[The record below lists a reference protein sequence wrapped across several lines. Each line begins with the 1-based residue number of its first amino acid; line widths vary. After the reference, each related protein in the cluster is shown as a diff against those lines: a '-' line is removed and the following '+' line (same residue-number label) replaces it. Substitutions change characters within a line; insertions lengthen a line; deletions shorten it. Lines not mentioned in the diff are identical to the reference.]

1 MTRVACVST
10 LSSEATIPRLGQHDR
25 LQNIVSMAP
34 ARSRSPSP
42 SRSSAQD
49 DLKRRKTHSLK
60 TEHPYRNESPRH
72 HHQDK
77 IRSNDH
83 HSTAHR
89 ERDRDRDHDRRRDR
103 RDRTASPDRH
113 SSKLKDREKDKDRY
127 RSDRRQHHHHEDRSY
142 RERRRSRSRSRERER
157 WSRRRSKS
165 PNGPDERSDRD
176 RRRDNP
182 PPREPSERTSTS
194 IDRHK
199 SPKPTNTT
207 HIPSSS
213 TPAVPKNSSPPAVPL
228 NTIAPEN
235 DHTKPTLD
243 SSTPGSAV
251 AKARANAEAR
261 EGRLPGETLEQQKLR
276 MKRERLEQWKAKK
289 ALEENNNN
297 NSSSNTSTPLPQTTI
312 TTKSEHNIQVT
323 TSKTDHK
330 KIDSSIKIA
339 SKKTPLAA
347 DEATAA
353 ALAAAAISARLGTN
367 STPIPAP
374 SKLMK
379 NATPIG
385 IKGLPT
391 KPSFNPFPDP
401 SSNTT
406 KLSSALGTEDDNSH
420 TKIQKLTFEAINAD
434 DDLLKLV
441 DAEEDSDEEDLVDGG
456 HVGYNKRKIIDGVEE
471 ETGVIVAGSDEVD
484 QQEGENESKIRLS
497 QAVEKNTKKRFEAVS
512 NIESSI
518 SQSNNTTTISQVKM
532 EIDDQKEVEEEEEI
546 DPLDAYMSG
555 VTDQVT
561 KVNDSDKKKLNQLN
575 AGNKKLTDLDEDHPN
590 DEDDQPAPSEDE
602 IDKTNLRPE
611 DIMALA
617 AKKLKKKDLA
627 PVDHQKITYEPFRSA
642 FYHPPAEVE
651 EMTEEEAEN
660 IRIAMDGI
668 KIRGQDCPKP
678 VMKWSWF
685 GLHAAC
691 LEVIKTLGY
700 QSPSPIQGQA
710 VPAIMSGRDV
720 IGVAKTGSGKTL
732 AFLLPMFRHIKDQ
745 RPLDP
750 LEGPIAMIMTPTRE
764 LATQIYKEGRPFLK
778 SLGLRAAC
786 AYGGS
791 PLKDNIA
798 DMKRGAEVIVCTP
811 GRMIELLTTNSGRVI
826 NMRRVTYLVLDEADR
841 MFDMGFEPQ
850 VMKIV
855 NQIRPDRQTVL
866 FSATFPK
873 QMEAL
878 ARKILRR
885 PLEITVGGRSVVASE
900 IEQIVEVREDS
911 TKFNRLLE
919 ILGRSYNEDS
929 ESRSLVFV
937 DRQESADNLFR
948 DLLKK
953 GYPCLSLHG
962 GKEQV
967 DRDQVIA
974 DFKSGVTPIVIA
986 TSVAARGL
994 DVKQLKL
1001 VINYDAP
1008 NHMEDY
1014 VHRAGRT
1021 GRAGN
1026 KGTCITFIAPDQE
1039 RYAVDLIRA
1048 LVTSGAQYPK
1058 ELKTMSDSFLEK
1070 IKSGKAQASGSGF
1083 GGKGLDRLEKDRDAK
1098 SRAERSAYGE
1108 PGGEEASKEEVGTG
1122 VISTATGGTTSTTIP
1137 TVEIPEIN
1145 VEVKRGPAPDSNR
1158 RPQPA
1163 AKPAPPA
1170 PVDVAATPALT
1181 AALKAAQAAAQA
1193 KGLDASGIS
1202 RAQNVVADLNAK
1214 LRSMIAAKN
1223 AQAQAGNHESTNNN
1237 LNNNNNRSKDPDAT
1251 DFHAIVPINDYPQKA
1266 RWKVTNKETMVQLV
1280 DSTGA
1285 SVTNKGVFYEK
1296 GKEPGPDEPPKLH
1309 LLVESNEE
1317 WRVQRAITEIKHILI
1332 EATTQALEAESR
1344 NPGHHQAV
1352 GRYNVLG

>member
-1 MTRVACVST
+1 MPST
-10 LSSEATIPRLGQHDR
+10 
-25 LQNIVSMAP
+25 
-34 ARSRSPSP
+34 RSRSSSP
-42 SRSSAQD
+42 SHVDS
-49 DLKRRKTHSLK
+49 KRRKTYS
-60 TEHPYRNESPRH
+60 RNDSPRH
-72 HHQDK
+72 LRLEDDSRKSHK
-77 IRSNDH
+77 ETR
-83 HSTAHR
+83 R
-89 ERDRDRDHDRRRDR
+89 ERQRDRDRDRDRRRDY
-103 RDRTASPDRH
+103 RDRSLSQERIRERSRDRH
-113 SSKLKDREKDKDRY
+113 RNDR
-127 RSDRRQHHHHEDRSY
+127 DRRRFEDSSY
-142 RERRRSRSRSRERER
+142 RERRRSRSRSKDRD
-157 WSRRRSKS
+157 
-165 PNGPDERSDRD
+165 GDRD
-176 RRRDNP
+176 RYSKRRSRSP
-182 PPREPSERTSTS
+182 EPRLNRDHKRNRDYRSERNDKHSNLSIEHPKITHPEQSSSAPDTVLKNVSVKDSDGSQSVPNPSIDLPTTALTSTS
-194 IDRHK
+194 STSLAPPTESQSSIDI
-199 SPKPTNTT
+199 S
-207 HIPSSS
+207 
-213 TPAVPKNSSPPAVPL
+213 A
-228 NTIAPEN
+228 
-235 DHTKPTLD
+235 
-243 SSTPGSAV
+243 PGSAV
-251 AKARANAEAR
+251 AKARAIAEAK

-289 ALEENNNN
+289 ALEENSTSTSNL
-297 NSSSNTSTPLPQTTI
+297 SSSTTPTVNT
-312 TTKSEHNIQVT
+312 E
-323 TSKTDHK
+323 TSKVLNG
-330 KIDSSIKIA
+330 SIKTELKTESPAAQVAIKGLP
-339 SKKTPLAA
+339 KKPMALAA
-347 DEATAA
+347 DETTVA
-353 ALAAAAISARLGTN
+353 ALAAAAISARLGT
-367 STPIPAP
+367 AP
-374 SKLMK
+374 PPMLAPTNLVK
-379 NATPIG
+379 NAPPIG
-385 IKGLPT
+385 IKGLPA
-391 KPSFNPFPDP
+391 KPSFSPFQDLTPNNPR
-401 SSNTT
+401 
-406 KLSSALGTEDDNSH
+406 LGSALGTEDDSAKQ
-420 TKIQKLTFEAINAD
+420 KIQKLKFEAIQAD

-441 DAEEDSDEEDLVDGG
+441 EAEEDSDEEDLVDGG
-456 HVGYNKRKIIDGVEE
+456 HVGYNKKKIIGSESNEE
-471 ETGVIVAGSDEVD
+471 NGASGGGADEVN
-484 QQEGENESKIRLS
+484 EGTAESGSKIRLS
-497 QAVEKNTKKRFEAVS
+497 QVVEETTKKRFEAVS
-512 NIESSI
+512 NVELSI
-518 SQSNNTTTISQVKM
+518 QPSQSMDV
-532 EIDDQKEVEEEEEI
+532 DEEEV

-555 VTDQVT
+555 VTEEVS
-561 KVNDSDKKKLNQLN
+561 KVNASDRKKMSQLNQ
-575 AGNKKLTDLDEDHPN
+575 GKKVAEEEDYDEEE
-590 DEDDQPAPSEDE
+590 DEQPASSGDE

-611 DIMALA
+611 DILALA

-627 PVDHQKITYEPFRSA
+627 PVDHSKIDYEPFRKA

-651 EMTEEEAEN
+651 EMSDEQAEN

-691 LEVIKTLGY
+691 LEVIKNLGY
-700 QSPSPIQGQA
+700 QSPTPIQGQA

-745 RPLDP
+745 RPLEA
-750 LEGPIAMIMTPTRE
+750 LEGPVAMIMTPTRE
-764 LATQIYKEGRPFLK
+764 LATQIFKEGRPFLK
-778 SLGLRAAC
+778 ALGLRAAC

-919 ILGRSYNEDS
+919 ILGRSYNEDL

-962 GKEQV
+962 GKDQV

-974 DFKSGVTPIVIA
+974 DFKAGVTPIVIA

-1026 KGTCITFIAPDQE
+1026 KGTCITFISPDQE
-1039 RYAVDLIRA
+1039 RYAVDLLRA
-1048 LVTSGAQYPK
+1048 LVASGAKYP
-1058 ELKTMSDSFLEK
+1058 EQLKTMSDSFLEK
-1070 IKSGKAQASGSGF
+1070 VKSGKAQASGSGF

-1108 PGGEEASKEEVGTG
+1108 PGADDGAKDEVGGAAVATG
-1122 VISTATGGTTSTTIP
+1122 VTGATSTSSLA

-1145 VEVKRGPAPDSNR
+1145 VEVKRGPAPDSSR
-1158 RPQPA
+1158 RAQST
-1163 AKPAPPA
+1163 AKPAPTGI
-1170 PVDVAATPALT
+1170 DVAATPALT

-1193 KGLDASGIS
+1193 KGLDASGIA

-1223 AQAQAGNHESTNNN
+1223 AQAQAGNHDNG
-1237 LNNNNNRSKDPDAT
+1237 NNNRSKDPDAT

-1344 NPGHHQAV
+1344 NPGHQSV

>member
-1 MTRVACVST
+1 
-10 LSSEATIPRLGQHDR
+10 
-25 LQNIVSMAP
+25 
-34 ARSRSPSP
+34 
-42 SRSSAQD
+42 
-49 DLKRRKTHSLK
+49 
-60 TEHPYRNESPRH
+60 
-72 HHQDK
+72 
-77 IRSNDH
+77 
-83 HSTAHR
+83 
-89 ERDRDRDHDRRRDR
+89 
-103 RDRTASPDRH
+103 
-113 SSKLKDREKDKDRY
+113 
-127 RSDRRQHHHHEDRSY
+127 
-142 RERRRSRSRSRERER
+142 
-157 WSRRRSKS
+157 
-165 PNGPDERSDRD
+165 
-176 RRRDNP
+176 
-182 PPREPSERTSTS
+182 
-194 IDRHK
+194 
-199 SPKPTNTT
+199 
-207 HIPSSS
+207 
-213 TPAVPKNSSPPAVPL
+213 
-228 NTIAPEN
+228 
-235 DHTKPTLD
+235 
-243 SSTPGSAV
+243 
-251 AKARANAEAR
+251 
-261 EGRLPGETLEQQKLR
+261 
-276 MKRERLEQWKAKK
+276 
-289 ALEENNNN
+289 
-297 NSSSNTSTPLPQTTI
+297 
-312 TTKSEHNIQVT
+312 
-323 TSKTDHK
+323 
-330 KIDSSIKIA
+330 
-339 SKKTPLAA
+339 
-347 DEATAA
+347 
-353 ALAAAAISARLGTN
+353 
-367 STPIPAP
+367 
-374 SKLMK
+374 
-379 NATPIG
+379 
-385 IKGLPT
+385 
-391 KPSFNPFPDP
+391 
-401 SSNTT
+401 
-406 KLSSALGTEDDNSH
+406 
-420 TKIQKLTFEAINAD
+420 
-434 DDLLKLV
+434 
-441 DAEEDSDEEDLVDGG
+441 
-456 HVGYNKRKIIDGVEE
+456 
-471 ETGVIVAGSDEVD
+471 
-484 QQEGENESKIRLS
+484 
-497 QAVEKNTKKRFEAVS
+497 
-512 NIESSI
+512 
-518 SQSNNTTTISQVKM
+518 
-532 EIDDQKEVEEEEEI
+532 
-546 DPLDAYMSG
+546 
-555 VTDQVT
+555 
-561 KVNDSDKKKLNQLN
+561 
-575 AGNKKLTDLDEDHPN
+575 
-590 DEDDQPAPSEDE
+590 
-602 IDKTNLRPE
+602 
-611 DIMALA
+611 
-617 AKKLKKKDLA
+617 
-627 PVDHQKITYEPFRSA
+627 
-642 FYHPPAEVE
+642 
-651 EMTEEEAEN
+651 
-660 IRIAMDGI
+660 
-668 KIRGQDCPKP
+668 
-678 VMKWSWF
+678 
-685 GLHAAC
+685 
-691 LEVIKTLGY
+691 
-700 QSPSPIQGQA
+700 
-710 VPAIMSGRDV
+710 
-720 IGVAKTGSGKTL
+720 
-732 AFLLPMFRHIKDQ
+732 
-745 RPLDP
+745 
-750 LEGPIAMIMTPTRE
+750 
-764 LATQIYKEGRPFLK
+764 
-778 SLGLRAAC
+778 LRAAC

-900 IEQIVEVREDS
+900 IEQIVEVREES

-929 ESRSLVFV
+929 EARSLVFV

-1039 RYAVDLIRA
+1039 RYAVDLLRA
-1048 LVTSGAQYPK
+1048 LVTSGAKYPE

-1108 PGGEEASKEEVGTG
+1108 PGGDEASKDELGAG
-1122 VISTATGGTTSTTIP
+1122 VAGATSGGAVSSTAIP
-1137 TVEIPEIN
+1137 AVEIPEIN

-1158 RPQPA
+1158 RSQPA
-1163 AKPAPPA
+1163 AKPTPPA

-1223 AQAQAGNHESTNNN
+1223 AQAQAGNHEASGNGTNPNNN
-1237 LNNNNNRSKDPDAT
+1237 MNNNRSKDPDAT

-1296 GKEPGPDEPPKLH
+1296 GKEPGPDEPAKLH

>member
-1 MTRVACVST
+1 MS
-10 LSSEATIPRLGQHDR
+10 
-25 LQNIVSMAP
+25 P

-42 SRSSAQD
+42 SKNLAQD
-49 DLKRRKTHSLK
+49 DSKRRKTHSHK
-60 TEHPYRNESPRH
+60 TEHPYRHESPRH
-72 HHQDK
+72 HQDSK
-77 IRSNDH
+77 VRSSDYHNGSKSSLSH
-83 HSTAHR
+83 
-89 ERDRDRDHDRRRDR
+89 RDRDRDLDRRRDR
-103 RDRTASPDRH
+103 RDRSASPDRYTH
-113 SSKLKDREKDKDRY
+113 KVKERDRDRERDREKDSNRY
-127 RSDRRQHHHHEDRSY
+127 RTDRRRHEDRGY
-142 RERRRSRSRSRERER
+142 RDRRRSRSRSRDRER

-165 PNGPDERSDRD
+165 PDIGEGLDRD
-176 RRRDNP
+176 HRRDNQ
-182 PPREPSERTSTS
+182 PRREQNQQPSASLDRPSSPKLSDIPSTS
-194 IDRHK
+194 IE
-199 SPKPTNTT
+199 
-207 HIPSSS
+207 IPSRLPPPTATLAAQDGSEQALSTSQHAPTTSS
-213 TPAVPKNSSPPAVPL
+213 SDNQSQK
-228 NTIAPEN
+228 
-235 DHTKPTLD
+235 DLD
-243 SSTPGSAV
+243 SSAPGSAV
-251 AKARANAEAR
+251 AKARAIAEAR

-289 ALEENNNN
+289 ALEEN
-297 NSSSNTSTPLPQTTI
+297 SSSNSTPLAPLI
-312 TTKSEHNIQVT
+312 TKSDPIQSVQVANK
-323 TSKTDHK
+323 SKNK
-330 KIDSSIKIA
+330 LDSSGSIA
-339 SKKTPLAA
+339 PKGLPKKPLAA

-353 ALAAAAISARLGTN
+353 ALAAAAISARLGT
-367 STPIPAP
+367 AP
-374 SKLMK
+374 PPTLAPTKLMK
-379 NATPIG
+379 NAPPIG

-391 KPSFNPFPDP
+391 KPTFNVFPDP
-401 SSNTT
+401 TSNNS
-406 KLSSALGTEDDNSH
+406 KLSSALGIEDDSGK
-420 TKIQKLTFEAINAD
+420 TKIQKLKFEAINAD

-441 DAEEDSDEEDLVDGG
+441 EAEEDSDEEDLVDGG
-456 HVGYNKRKIIDGVEE
+456 HAGYNKRKIIDGVEE
-471 ETGVIVAGSDEVD
+471 ETGVTGAGPDEVD
-484 QQEGENESKIRLS
+484 EEQSESGSKIRLS
-497 QAVEKNTKKRFEAVS
+497 QAVEKTTKKRFEAVS
-512 NIESSI
+512 NVETSV
-518 SQSNNTTTISQVKM
+518 QPAQAM
-532 EIDDQKEVEEEEEI
+532 DIDQEEI

-555 VTDQVT
+555 VTDEVT
-561 KVNDSDKKKLNQLN
+561 KVNDRDQKKMNQLA
-575 AGNKKLTDLDEDHPN
+575 AGAKKVLEEDDDHN
-590 DEDDQPAPSEDE
+590 DEEDQAGGSEDE

-627 PVDHQKITYEPFRSA
+627 PVDHQKISYETFRKA

-651 EMTEEEAEN
+651 EMSDEQAEN

-691 LEVIKTLGY
+691 LEVVKNLGY
-700 QSPSPIQGQA
+700 QSPTPIQGQA

-745 RPLDP
+745 RPLDA

-885 PLEITVGGRSVVASE
+885 PLEITVGGRSVVAAE
-900 IEQIVEVREDS
+900 IEQIVEVRQES

-1039 RYAVDLIRA
+1039 RYAVDLLRA
-1048 LVTSGAQYPK
+1048 LVTSGAKYPE

-1108 PGGEEASKEEVGTG
+1108 PGGEEASKEEIGTG
-1122 VISTATGGTTSTTIP
+1122 VAGAAASGTTASAIP

-1158 RPQPA
+1158 RSQPA
-1163 AKPAPPA
+1163 AKPTPPA

-1193 KGLDASGIS
+1193 KGLDASGIA

-1223 AQAQAGNHESTNNN
+1223 AQAQAGNHESANN

>member
-10 LSSEATIPRLGQHDR
+10 LSSEATIPRLGQHADR

-367 STPIPAP
+367 LNSDTSTY
-374 SKLMK
+374 
-379 NATPIG
+379 
-385 IKGLPT
+385 
-391 KPSFNPFPDP
+391 
-401 SSNTT
+401 SNTT

-456 HVGYNKRKIIDGVEE
+456 H
-471 ETGVIVAGSDEVD
+471 
-484 QQEGENESKIRLS
+484 EGENESKIRLS

-710 VPAIMSGRDV
+710 VPAIMS
-720 IGVAKTGSGKTL
+720 
-732 AFLLPMFRHIKDQ
+732 DQ

>member
-1 MTRVACVST
+1 MPT
-10 LSSEATIPRLGQHDR
+10 
-25 LQNIVSMAP
+25 
-34 ARSRSPSP
+34 ARSRSPSRSPTQDDYSKRRRTHSHKTDHP
-42 SRSSAQD
+42 SRYD
-49 DLKRRKTHSLK
+49 
-60 TEHPYRNESPRH
+60 SPRH
-72 HHQDK
+72 HSDSHK
-77 IRSNDH
+77 LRSSDH
-83 HSTAHR
+83 HIHR
-89 ERDRDRDHDRRRDR
+89 ERDRDRDLDRRRDR
-103 RDRTASPDRH
+103 RDRSASTERHLTKGKERDRD
-113 SSKLKDREKDKDRY
+113 KDQDRY
-127 RSDRRQHHHHEDRSY
+127 RHDRRRHEDVGY

-157 WSRRRSKS
+157 WNRRRSKS
-165 PNGPDERSDRD
+165 PTVPDPLDARSDRD
-176 RRRDNP
+176 RRRDH
-182 PPREPSERTSTS
+182 PPRREHNEKPPASL
-194 IDRHK
+194 DRPK
-199 SPKPTNTT
+199 SPKPVLNT
-207 HIPSSS
+207 PSSHS
-213 TPAVPKNSSPPAVPL
+213 GVPSKPPASTASVG
-228 NTIAPEN
+228 AR
-235 DHTKPTLD
+235 D
-243 SSTPGSAV
+243 SSSQQVSSTSLTSLTQPVPITATPDKPVKNDQIESSAPGSAV
-251 AKARANAEAR
+251 AKARAIAEAR

-289 ALEENNNN
+289 ALEEN
-297 NSSSNTSTPLPQTTI
+297 SSSTSTPTVPPPI
-312 TTKSEHNIQVT
+312 SKSESVQTLPLATKADKGKMEPPSFPIAP
-323 TSKTDHK
+323 KGLPK
-330 KIDSSIKIA
+330 K
-339 SKKTPLAA
+339 PLAA

-353 ALAAAAISARLGTN
+353 ALAAAAISARLGTVPP
-367 STPIPAP
+367 PILAP
-374 SKLMK
+374 TKLMK
-379 NATPIG
+379 NAPPIG
-385 IKGLPT
+385 IKGLPS
-391 KPSFNPFPDP
+391 KPTFNAFPDP
-401 SSNTT
+401 SLNNS
-406 KLSSALGTEDDNSH
+406 KLSSALGTEDDSGK
-420 TKIQKLTFEAINAD
+420 TKIQKLKFEAINAD

-441 DAEEDSDEEDLVDGG
+441 EAEEDSDEEDLVDGG

-471 ETGVIVAGSDEVD
+471 EPGVTAAGPDDVNEE
-484 QQEGENESKIRLS
+484 EGESENKIRLS
-497 QAVEKNTKKRFEAVS
+497 QAVEKTTKKRFEAVS
-512 NIESSI
+512 NVETSV
-518 SQSNNTTTISQVKM
+518 QPTQAM
-532 EIDDQKEVEEEEEI
+532 DIDQEEI

-555 VTDQVT
+555 VTDEVI
-561 KVNDSDKKKLNQLN
+561 KVNDRDKKKMNQLA
-575 AGNKKLTDLDEDHPN
+575 AGSKKVLEEDEDRIE
-590 DEDDQPAPSEDE
+590 EDDQAGGSEDE
-602 IDKTNLRPE
+602 VDKTNLRPE

-627 PVDHQKITYEPFRSA
+627 PVDHQKIEYESFRKA

-651 EMTEEEAEN
+651 EMTDEQAEN

-700 QSPSPIQGQA
+700 KSPTPIQGQA

-745 RPLDP
+745 RPLDA

-855 NQIRPDRQTVL
+855 NQIQPDRQTVL

-900 IEQIVEVREDS
+900 IEQIVEVREES

-1039 RYAVDLIRA
+1039 RYAVDLLRA
-1048 LVTSGAQYPK
+1048 LVTSGAKYPE

-1108 PGGEEASKEEVGTG
+1108 PGGDEASKEELGTG
-1122 VISTATGGTTSTTIP
+1122 AAGTANGGAASTAVP

-1158 RPQPA
+1158 RSQQA

-1193 KGLDASGIS
+1193 KGLDASGIA

-1223 AQAQAGNHESTNNN
+1223 AQAQAGNHDSNNN
-1237 LNNNNNRSKDPDAT
+1237 SNNNMNNNRSKDPDAT

-1344 NPGHHQAV
+1344 NPGHHQAS
-1352 GRYNVLG
+1352 GSTNRTTIESENSNAASFFKPDDENLTDKWS

>member
-1 MTRVACVST
+1 M
-10 LSSEATIPRLGQHDR
+10 P
-25 LQNIVSMAP
+25 P

-42 SRSSAQD
+42 SRYSAQD
-49 DLKRRKTHSLK
+49 DAKRRRTHSSK
-60 TEHPYRNESPRH
+60 TDDPYRKSSSH
-72 HHQDK
+72 
-77 IRSNDH
+77 
-83 HSTAHR
+83 
-89 ERDRDRDHDRRRDR
+89 RDRDHDRRRGR
-103 RDRTASPDRH
+103 RDRSASPERFTSRAKDRDRERDRDGDRERDRERDRH
-113 SSKLKDREKDKDRY
+113 RT
-127 RSDRRQHHHHEDRSY
+127 DRRRHEDRGY
-142 RERRRSRSRSRERER
+142 RERRRSRSREPER
-157 WSRRRSKS
+157 WARRPSKS
-165 PNGPDERSDRD
+165 PEPRQVRDSVDRD
-176 RRRDNP
+176 RPRSNHQDEPHQVLPSSTDRPKSPPTVDPNP
-182 PPREPSERTSTS
+182 P
-194 IDRHK
+194 K
-199 SPKPTNTT
+199 
-207 HIPSSS
+207 
-213 TPAVPKNSSPPAVPL
+213 
-228 NTIAPEN
+228 PEN
-235 DHTKPTLD
+235 PIQSAPQPLSNSLTAPSVPTPPSRQVSPTQPA
-243 SSTPGSAV
+243 SSAIISDPTSQKAIDPSAPGSAV
-251 AKARANAEAR
+251 AKARAIAEAR

-289 ALEENNNN
+289 ALEENGAS
-297 NSSSNTSTPLPQTTI
+297 NSATGAAAPTSKPNPIQESNSTSTVNG
-312 TTKSEHNIQVT
+312 KVESQVT
-323 TSKTDHK
+323 MTAKGLPK
-330 KIDSSIKIA
+330 K
-339 SKKTPLAA
+339 PLAA

-353 ALAAAAISARLGTN
+353 ALAAAAISARLGTA
-367 STPIPAP
+367 PPAIMAP
-374 SKLMK
+374 TYLSR
-379 NATPIG
+379 NAPLIG

-391 KPSFNPFPDP
+391 KPTFNAFPDP
-401 SSNTT
+401 TSSST
-406 KLSSALGTEDDNSH
+406 KIGSALGIEDDSGQ

-441 DAEEDSDEEDLVDGG
+441 EAEEDSDEEDLVDGG
-456 HVGYNKRKIIDGVEE
+456 HVGYNKRKIIENGIEEQNGVQAPGLDEANEE
-471 ETGVIVAGSDEVD
+471 SSES
-484 QQEGENESKIRLS
+484 ESKIRLS
-497 QAVEKNTKKRFEAVS
+497 QAVEKTTKKRFEAVS
-512 NIESSI
+512 VVETSVQP
-518 SQSNNTTTISQVKM
+518 SQAMDV
-532 EIDDQKEVEEEEEI
+532 DEEEI

-555 VTDQVT
+555 VTEEVT
-561 KVNDSDKKKLNQLN
+561 KVNDRDKKKMNQL
-575 AGNKKLTDLDEDHPN
+575 ASGGKKALE
-590 DEDDQPAPSEDE
+590 EDDDLNEEDEQPGGSEDE
-602 IDKTNLRPE
+602 IDKTDLRPE
-611 DIMALA
+611 DIIALA

-627 PVDHQKITYEPFRSA
+627 PVDHQKINYESFRKA
-642 FYHPPAEVE
+642 FYHPPAEVA
-651 EMTEEEAEN
+651 EMTDEEAEN

-691 LEVIKTLGY
+691 LEVIKSLGY
-700 QSPSPIQGQA
+700 QSPTPIQGQA

-745 RPLDP
+745 RPLEA

-885 PLEITVGGRSVVASE
+885 PLEITVGGRSVVAAE
-900 IEQIVEVREDS
+900 IEQIVEVREES

-1039 RYAVDLIRA
+1039 RYAVDLLRA
-1048 LVTSGAQYPK
+1048 LVTSGAKYPE

-1108 PGGEEASKEEVGTG
+1108 PGGDEATKDEVGTG
-1122 VISTATGGTTSTTIP
+1122 SAAGAAASGSLNGIAA
-1137 TVEIPEIN
+1137 VEIPEIN
-1145 VEVKRGPAPDSNR
+1145 VEVKRGPAPDSSR
-1158 RPQPA
+1158 RSQPA
-1163 AKPAPPA
+1163 PKPTPPA
-1170 PVDVAATPALT
+1170 PVDTAATPALT

-1193 KGLDASGIS
+1193 KGLDASGIA

-1223 AQAQAGNHESTNNN
+1223 AQAQAGNNDSANSNNS
-1237 LNNNNNRSKDPDAT
+1237 NNNRSKDPDAT

>member
-1 MTRVACVST
+1 MS
-10 LSSEATIPRLGQHDR
+10 
-25 LQNIVSMAP
+25 P

-42 SRSSAQD
+42 PKTAD
-49 DLKRRKTHSLK
+49 DSKRRKTHSYK
-60 TEHPYRNESPRH
+60 TDHPYRYESPRH
-72 HHQDK
+72 HQDSNK
-77 IRSNDH
+77 VRSNDY
-83 HSTAHR
+83 HSSSKSTLSH
-89 ERDRDRDHDRRRDR
+89 RDRDRDLDRRRDR
-103 RDRTASPDRH
+103 RDRSASPDRH
-113 SSKLKDREKDKDRY
+113 TKKAKERDMDRERDHEKDSNRY
-127 RSDRRQHHHHEDRSY
+127 RNDRRRHEDRGY
-142 RERRRSRSRSRERER
+142 RERRRSRSRSRSRERER
-157 WSRRRSKS
+157 WNRRRTKS
-165 PNGPDERSDRD
+165 PDGGGDGLDRD
-176 RRRDNP
+176 RRRDHQP
-182 PPREPSERTSTS
+182 RREPNERPSTPL
-194 IDRHK
+194 DRPK
-199 SPKPTNTT
+199 SPKPTD
-207 HIPSSS
+207 IPSSNIEIPS
-213 TPAVPKNSSPPAVPL
+213 KPPSSSVPIVAQ
-228 NTIAPEN
+228 
-235 DHTKPTLD
+235 D
-243 SSTPGSAV
+243 SSEQVLSNSPSIPATETADNQIKKDIDSSAPGSAV
-251 AKARANAEAR
+251 AKARAIAEAR

-289 ALEENNNN
+289 ALEEN
-297 NSSSNTSTPLPQTTI
+297 SSSNSTPVPPLIAKSDPIQTTPLAN
-312 TTKSEHNIQVT
+312 KVE
-323 TSKTDHK
+323 K
-330 KIDSSIKIA
+330 KLEPLVPIA
-339 SKKTPLAA
+339 PKGLPKKPLAA
-347 DEATAA
+347 DKATAA
-353 ALAAAAISARLGTN
+353 ALAAAAISARLGTHPP
-367 STPIPAP
+367 PILPP
-374 SKLMK
+374 TKLMK
-379 NATPIG
+379 NAPPIG

-391 KPSFNPFPDP
+391 KPTFNAFPDP
-401 SSNTT
+401 TSNNS
-406 KLSSALGTEDDNSH
+406 KLSSALGTEDDSGK

-441 DAEEDSDEEDLVDGG
+441 EAEEDSDEEDLVDGG

-471 ETGVIVAGSDEVD
+471 ETGATGGAPDEVD
-484 QQEGENESKIRLS
+484 QEEGESESKIRLS
-497 QAVEKNTKKRFEAVS
+497 QAVEKTTKKRFEAVS
-512 NIESSI
+512 NVETLA
-518 SQSNNTTTISQVKM
+518 QPAQAM
-532 EIDDQKEVEEEEEI
+532 DIDQEEV

-555 VTDQVT
+555 VTDEVT
-561 KVNDSDKKKLNQLN
+561 KVNDRDKKKMNQLA
-575 AGNKKLTDLDEDHPN
+575 AGGKKVLEEDDEHN
-590 DEDDQPAPSEDE
+590 DEDEQAGGSEDE

-627 PVDHQKITYEPFRSA
+627 PVDHQKITYEPFRKA

-651 EMTEEEAEN
+651 EMSDEQAEN

-691 LEVIKTLGY
+691 LEVVKSLGY
-700 QSPSPIQGQA
+700 QSPTPIQGQA

-745 RPLDP
+745 RPLDA

-778 SLGLRAAC
+778 SLGLR
-786 AYGGS
+786 
-791 PLKDNIA
+791 
-798 DMKRGAEVIVCTP
+798 
-811 GRMIELLTTNSGRVI
+811 
-826 NMRRVTYLVLDEADR
+826 
-841 MFDMGFEPQ
+841 

-900 IEQIVEVREDS
+900 IEQIVEVRQDS

-1039 RYAVDLIRA
+1039 RYAVDLLRA
-1048 LVTSGAQYPK
+1048 LVTSGAKYPE

-1122 VISTATGGTTSTTIP
+1122 VAGAAASSTTTTAIP

-1158 RPQPA
+1158 RSQPA
-1163 AKPAPPA
+1163 AKPPPPA
-1170 PVDVAATPALT
+1170 PVDPAATPALT

-1193 KGLDASGIS
+1193 KGLDASGIA

-1223 AQAQAGNHESTNNN
+1223 AQAQAGNHESANNN

>member
-10 LSSEATIPRLGQHDR
+10 LSSEATIPRLGQHADR
-25 LQNIVSMAP
+25 LQNIVSMALL
-34 ARSRSPSP
+34 
-42 SRSSAQD
+42 AQD
-49 DLKRRKTHSLK
+49 HHPPPGTRFDLMTITLPPIGNGTEIEIMIEGGTVVIERLAQIVTAASSKTERRIKIVIVPIVVSIIIMKIDLIVREGGVEVEVGNGKDGVEGVASLRMVQMNARIVTVGEITHLLANQASELQPQSTDINRLNLPIQLISHLHPHRRYPKTH
-60 TEHPYRNESPRH
+60 
-72 HHQDK
+72 
-77 IRSNDH
+77 
-83 HSTAHR
+83 
-89 ERDRDRDHDRRRDR
+89 
-103 RDRTASPDRH
+103 
-113 SSKLKDREKDKDRY
+113 
-127 RSDRRQHHHHEDRSY
+127 
-142 RERRRSRSRSRERER
+142 
-157 WSRRRSKS
+157 
-165 PNGPDERSDRD
+165 
-176 RRRDNP
+176 
-182 PPREPSERTSTS
+182 
-194 IDRHK
+194 
-199 SPKPTNTT
+199 
-207 HIPSSS
+207 
-213 TPAVPKNSSPPAVPL
+213 PPAVPL

-312 TTKSEHNIQVT
+312 TTKSEHNIQ
-323 TSKTDHK
+323 
-330 KIDSSIKIA
+330 
-339 SKKTPLAA
+339 KTPLAA

-532 EIDDQKEVEEEEEI
+532 EIDDQKI
-546 DPLDAYMSG
+546 
-555 VTDQVT
+555 T

-720 IGVAKTGSGKTL
+720 IGVAKTGSGKDVG
-732 AFLLPMFRHIKDQ
+732 I
-745 RPLDP
+745 
-750 LEGPIAMIMTPTRE
+750 
-764 LATQIYKEGRPFLK
+764 
-778 SLGLRAAC
+778 
-786 AYGGS
+786 
-791 PLKDNIA
+791 
-798 DMKRGAEVIVCTP
+798 
-811 GRMIELLTTNSGRVI
+811 LTHV
-826 NMRRVTYLVLDEADR
+826 
-841 MFDMGFEPQ
+841 
-850 VMKIV
+850 
-855 NQIRPDRQTVL
+855 
-866 FSATFPK
+866 
-873 QMEAL
+873 
-878 ARKILRR
+878 
-885 PLEITVGGRSVVASE
+885 
-900 IEQIVEVREDS
+900 S
-911 TKFNRLLE
+911 T
-919 ILGRSYNEDS
+919 
-929 ESRSLVFV
+929 
-937 DRQESADNLFR
+937 
-948 DLLKK
+948 
-953 GYPCLSLHG
+953 H
-962 GKEQV
+962 
-967 DRDQVIA
+967 
-974 DFKSGVTPIVIA
+974 
-986 TSVAARGL
+986 
-994 DVKQLKL
+994 
-1001 VINYDAP
+1001 
-1008 NHMEDY
+1008 
-1014 VHRAGRT
+1014 
-1021 GRAGN
+1021 
-1026 KGTCITFIAPDQE
+1026 
-1039 RYAVDLIRA
+1039 
-1048 LVTSGAQYPK
+1048 
-1058 ELKTMSDSFLEK
+1058 
-1070 IKSGKAQASGSGF
+1070 
-1083 GGKGLDRLEKDRDAK
+1083 
-1098 SRAERSAYGE
+1098 
-1108 PGGEEASKEEVGTG
+1108 
-1122 VISTATGGTTSTTIP
+1122 
-1137 TVEIPEIN
+1137 
-1145 VEVKRGPAPDSNR
+1145 
-1158 RPQPA
+1158 
-1163 AKPAPPA
+1163 
-1170 PVDVAATPALT
+1170 
-1181 AALKAAQAAAQA
+1181 
-1193 KGLDASGIS
+1193 
-1202 RAQNVVADLNAK
+1202 
-1214 LRSMIAAKN
+1214 
-1223 AQAQAGNHESTNNN
+1223 
-1237 LNNNNNRSKDPDAT
+1237 
-1251 DFHAIVPINDYPQKA
+1251 
-1266 RWKVTNKETMVQLV
+1266 
-1280 DSTGA
+1280 
-1285 SVTNKGVFYEK
+1285 
-1296 GKEPGPDEPPKLH
+1296 
-1309 LLVESNEE
+1309 
-1317 WRVQRAITEIKHILI
+1317 
-1332 EATTQALEAESR
+1332 
-1344 NPGHHQAV
+1344 
-1352 GRYNVLG
+1352 

>member
-1 MTRVACVST
+1 MGA
-10 LSSEATIPRLGQHDR
+10 
-25 LQNIVSMAP
+25 
-34 ARSRSPSP
+34 
-42 SRSSAQD
+42 
-49 DLKRRKTHSLK
+49 
-60 TEHPYRNESPRH
+60 
-72 HHQDK
+72 
-77 IRSNDH
+77 
-83 HSTAHR
+83 
-89 ERDRDRDHDRRRDR
+89 
-103 RDRTASPDRH
+103 
-113 SSKLKDREKDKDRY
+113 
-127 RSDRRQHHHHEDRSY
+127 
-142 RERRRSRSRSRERER
+142 
-157 WSRRRSKS
+157 
-165 PNGPDERSDRD
+165 
-176 RRRDNP
+176 
-182 PPREPSERTSTS
+182 
-194 IDRHK
+194 
-199 SPKPTNTT
+199 
-207 HIPSSS
+207 
-213 TPAVPKNSSPPAVPL
+213 
-228 NTIAPEN
+228 
-235 DHTKPTLD
+235 
-243 SSTPGSAV
+243 
-251 AKARANAEAR
+251 
-261 EGRLPGETLEQQKLR
+261 
-276 MKRERLEQWKAKK
+276 
-289 ALEENNNN
+289 
-297 NSSSNTSTPLPQTTI
+297 
-312 TTKSEHNIQVT
+312 
-323 TSKTDHK
+323 
-330 KIDSSIKIA
+330 
-339 SKKTPLAA
+339 
-347 DEATAA
+347 
-353 ALAAAAISARLGTN
+353 
-367 STPIPAP
+367 
-374 SKLMK
+374 
-379 NATPIG
+379 
-385 IKGLPT
+385 
-391 KPSFNPFPDP
+391 
-401 SSNTT
+401 
-406 KLSSALGTEDDNSH
+406 ALGTEDDGNQK
-420 TKIQKLTFEAINAD
+420 KIQKLKFEAINAD

-441 DAEEDSDEEDLVDGG
+441 EAEEDSDEEDLVDGG
-456 HVGYNKRKIIDGVEE
+456 HGGYNKRKVLGSTQDEENNGESNADANGPVDTSEDGTTKV
-471 ETGVIVAGSDEVD
+471 
-484 QQEGENESKIRLS
+484 RLS
-497 QAVEKNTKKRFEAVS
+497 QVVEETRKKRFEAASLSVGPT
-512 NIESSI
+512 N
-518 SQSNNTTTISQVKM
+518 
-532 EIDDQKEVEEEEEI
+532 EVPEQNRSAMVIEEEEV

-555 VTDQVT
+555 VTDEVS
-561 KVNDSDKKKLNQLN
+561 KVNASDRQRMTQLNQ
-575 AGNKKLTDLDEDHPN
+575 GRKVFED
-590 DEDDQPAPSEDE
+590 DEDDEEEEAAAGSDDE
-602 IDKTNLRPE
+602 IEKTNLRPE
-611 DIMALA
+611 DILALA

-627 PVDHQKITYEPFRSA
+627 PVDHTKINYETFRKA

-651 EMTEEEAEN
+651 EMSEEEAEN

-685 GLHAAC
+685 GLHSAC
-691 LEVIKTLGY
+691 LEVIKSLGY
-700 QSPSPIQGQA
+700 QSPTPIQGQA

-745 RPLDP
+745 RPLES
-750 LEGPIAMIMTPTRE
+750 LEGPVAMIMTPTRE

-778 SLGLRAAC
+778 ALGLRAAC

-919 ILGRSYNEDS
+919 ILGRFYNEDS

-974 DFKSGVTPIVIA
+974 DFKAGVTPIVIA

-1026 KGTCITFIAPDQE
+1026 KGTCITFISPDQE
-1039 RYAVDLIRA
+1039 RYAVDLLRA
-1048 LVTSGAQYPK
+1048 LVASGAKYPD
-1058 ELKTMSDSFLEK
+1058 ELKTMSDAFLEK
-1070 IKSGKAQASGSGF
+1070 VKSGKAQASGSGF

-1108 PGGEEASKEEVGTG
+1108 SGGDELAKEEGGQAVSSAGAVG
-1122 VISTATGGTTSTTIP
+1122 TSTTVSA
-1137 TVEIPEIN
+1137 VEIPELN
-1145 VEVKRGPAPDSNR
+1145 VEVKRGPAPDSSR
-1158 RPQPA
+1158 RAQATP
-1163 AKPAPPA
+1163 KPAPPP
-1170 PVDVAATPALT
+1170 PVDAAATPALT

-1193 KGLDASGIS
+1193 KGLDASGIA

-1223 AQAQAGNHESTNNN
+1223 AQAQAGNHENP
-1237 LNNNNNRSKDPDAT
+1237 RSKDPDAT

-1344 NPGHHQAV
+1344 NPGQTA

>member
-1 MTRVACVST
+1 MPLT
-10 LSSEATIPRLGQHDR
+10 
-25 LQNIVSMAP
+25 
-34 ARSRSPSP
+34 RSRSSSP
-42 SRSSAQD
+42 NLVD
-49 DLKRRKTHSLK
+49 HKKRRTHSHRL
-60 TEHPYRNESPRH
+60 EDEARNQNGSQESSRRNGK
-72 HHQDK
+72 DDN
-77 IRSNDH
+77 SNQ
-83 HSTAHR
+83 HSSSH
-89 ERDRDRDHDRRRDR
+89 RDRDDTRRKDR
-103 RDRTASPDRH
+103 RDRSTSNER
-113 SSKLKDREKDKDRY
+113 SSHRDKDR
-127 RSDRRQHHHHEDRSY
+127 DR
-142 RERRRSRSRSRERER
+142 
-157 WSRRRSKS
+157 
-165 PNGPDERSDRD
+165 NRSDRD
-176 RRRDNP
+176 RRRHDDRTQNRDRRRSRSRDRDVRGHRDRDRERERERDRWNRRRNRRHDDVENRRRSRSPEERIERDERRQDFPVTVSDVLGSTAPSDVPSIQPTSLTHSSALP
-182 PPREPSERTSTS
+182 PGTPVRPEVVSQVTENG
-194 IDRHK
+194 HE
-199 SPKPTNTT
+199 
-207 HIPSSS
+207 SS
-213 TPAVPKNSSPPAVPL
+213 AA
-228 NTIAPEN
+228 
-235 DHTKPTLD
+235 
-243 SSTPGSAV
+243 GSAM
-251 AKARANAEAR
+251 ASAET
-261 EGRLPGETLEQQKLR
+261 PEQQKLR
-276 MKRERLEQWKAKK
+276 LKRERLEQWKAKK
-289 ALEENNNN
+289 ALEEGVSRI
-297 NSSSNTSTPLPQTTI
+297 SSKAQSPIPSVTSNGAAQDAATANQI
-312 TTKSEHNIQVT
+312 
-323 TSKTDHK
+323 SKTRTGSLTISGVKDFPK
-330 KIDSSIKIA
+330 RPA
-339 SKKTPLAA
+339 ALAT

-353 ALAAAAISARLGTN
+353 ALAAAAISARLGTAPPPSLPPASLVRN
-367 STPIPAP
+367 TP
-374 SKLMK
+374 LV
-379 NATPIG
+379 G
-385 IKGLPT
+385 IKGLPA
-391 KPSFNPFPDP
+391 KPSFTPFQDVAQSNPRIG
-401 SSNTT
+401 
-406 KLSSALGTEDDNSH
+406 SALGTDDDGSKQ
-420 TKIQKLTFEAINAD
+420 KIQKLEFEAIQAD

-441 DAEEDSDEEDLVDGG
+441 EAEEDSDEEDLVDGG
-456 HVGYNKRKIIDGVEE
+456 HVGYNKRKIMGEDPESEAAVKPENSEEAERSAESGTKARISQVVEE
-471 ETGVIVAGSDEVD
+471 A
-484 QQEGENESKIRLS
+484 
-497 QAVEKNTKKRFEAVS
+497 TKKRFEAVS
-512 NIESSI
+512 I
-518 SQSNNTTTISQVKM
+518 VKQPTAASRLM
-532 EIDDQKEVEEEEEI
+532 EIDEEEI

-555 VTDQVT
+555 VTEEVT
-561 KVNDSDKKKLNQLN
+561 KVNASDKQKMSQLN
-575 AGNKKLTDLDEDHPN
+575 LGKKVSLDED
-590 DEDDQPAPSEDE
+590 EDYEEEQPLGSDDE
-602 IDKTNLRPE
+602 IDKTDLRPE
-611 DIMALA
+611 DILALA
-617 AKKLKKKDLA
+617 AKKVKKKDLA
-627 PVDHQKITYEPFRSA
+627 PVDHSKIDYEPFRKA

-651 EMTEEEAEN
+651 EMSDEQAEN

-691 LEVIKTLGY
+691 LDVIKNLGY
-700 QSPSPIQGQA
+700 PSPTPIQGQA

-732 AFLLPMFRHIKDQ
+732 AFLLPMLRHIKDQ
-745 RPLDP
+745 RPLEP

-778 SLGLRAAC
+778 ALGLRAAC

-798 DMKRGAEVIVCTP
+798 DMKRGAEVTVCTP

-878 ARKILRR
+878 ARKILRK
-885 PLEITVGGRSVVASE
+885 PLEITVGGRSVVAAE
-900 IEQIVEVREDS
+900 IEQIVEVREEP

-974 DFKSGVTPIVIA
+974 DFKAGVTPIVVA

-1026 KGTCITFIAPDQE
+1026 KGTCITFITPDQD
-1039 RYAVDLIRA
+1039 RYAVDLLRA
-1048 LVTSGAQYPK
+1048 LVASGAKYPE
-1058 ELKTMSDSFLEK
+1058 ELKNMSDSFLEK
-1070 IKSGKAQASGSGF
+1070 VKSGKAQASGSGF

-1108 PGGEEASKEEVGTG
+1108 PGGEDGAKEEGQAG
-1122 VISTATGGTTSTTIP
+1122 ASTTAGTNNNTSIP
-1137 TVEIPEIN
+1137 ISSITANAEIPEIN
-1145 VEVKRGPAPDSNR
+1145 VEVRRGPAPDSSR
-1158 RPQPA
+1158 RTQA
-1163 AKPAPPA
+1163 APKPVPP
-1170 PVDVAATPALT
+1170 PVVEVAASPATT
-1181 AALKAAQAAAQA
+1181 AALKAAQEAAQA
-1193 KGLDASGIS
+1193 KGLDASGIA
-1202 RAQNVVADLNAK
+1202 RAQSVVADLNAK
-1214 LRSMIAAKN
+1214 LRSLVAAKN
-1223 AQAQAGNHESTNNN
+1223 AQAAQAGNHE
-1237 LNNNNNRSKDPDAT
+1237 NNRSKDPDAT

-1280 DSTGA
+1280 ESTGA
-1285 SVTNKGVFYEK
+1285 SVTNKGIFYDK
-1296 GKEPGPDEPPKLH
+1296 GKEPGPDDPPKLH

-1344 NPGHHQAV
+1344 NPGQAA
-1352 GRYNVLG
+1352 GRYSVLG

>member
-1 MTRVACVST
+1 
-10 LSSEATIPRLGQHDR
+10 
-25 LQNIVSMAP
+25 
-34 ARSRSPSP
+34 
-42 SRSSAQD
+42 
-49 DLKRRKTHSLK
+49 
-60 TEHPYRNESPRH
+60 
-72 HHQDK
+72 
-77 IRSNDH
+77 
-83 HSTAHR
+83 
-89 ERDRDRDHDRRRDR
+89 
-103 RDRTASPDRH
+103 
-113 SSKLKDREKDKDRY
+113 
-127 RSDRRQHHHHEDRSY
+127 
-142 RERRRSRSRSRERER
+142 
-157 WSRRRSKS
+157 
-165 PNGPDERSDRD
+165 
-176 RRRDNP
+176 
-182 PPREPSERTSTS
+182 
-194 IDRHK
+194 
-199 SPKPTNTT
+199 
-207 HIPSSS
+207 
-213 TPAVPKNSSPPAVPL
+213 
-228 NTIAPEN
+228 
-235 DHTKPTLD
+235 
-243 SSTPGSAV
+243 
-251 AKARANAEAR
+251 
-261 EGRLPGETLEQQKLR
+261 
-276 MKRERLEQWKAKK
+276 
-289 ALEENNNN
+289 
-297 NSSSNTSTPLPQTTI
+297 
-312 TTKSEHNIQVT
+312 
-323 TSKTDHK
+323 
-330 KIDSSIKIA
+330 
-339 SKKTPLAA
+339 
-347 DEATAA
+347 
-353 ALAAAAISARLGTN
+353 
-367 STPIPAP
+367 
-374 SKLMK
+374 
-379 NATPIG
+379 
-385 IKGLPT
+385 
-391 KPSFNPFPDP
+391 
-401 SSNTT
+401 
-406 KLSSALGTEDDNSH
+406 
-420 TKIQKLTFEAINAD
+420 
-434 DDLLKLV
+434 
-441 DAEEDSDEEDLVDGG
+441 
-456 HVGYNKRKIIDGVEE
+456 
-471 ETGVIVAGSDEVD
+471 
-484 QQEGENESKIRLS
+484 
-497 QAVEKNTKKRFEAVS
+497 
-512 NIESSI
+512 
-518 SQSNNTTTISQVKM
+518 
-532 EIDDQKEVEEEEEI
+532 
-546 DPLDAYMSG
+546 
-555 VTDQVT
+555 
-561 KVNDSDKKKLNQLN
+561 
-575 AGNKKLTDLDEDHPN
+575 
-590 DEDDQPAPSEDE
+590 
-602 IDKTNLRPE
+602 
-611 DIMALA
+611 
-617 AKKLKKKDLA
+617 
-627 PVDHQKITYEPFRSA
+627 
-642 FYHPPAEVE
+642 
-651 EMTEEEAEN
+651 
-660 IRIAMDGI
+660 
-668 KIRGQDCPKP
+668 
-678 VMKWSWF
+678 
-685 GLHAAC
+685 
-691 LEVIKTLGY
+691 
-700 QSPSPIQGQA
+700 
-710 VPAIMSGRDV
+710 
-720 IGVAKTGSGKTL
+720 
-732 AFLLPMFRHIKDQ
+732 
-745 RPLDP
+745 
-750 LEGPIAMIMTPTRE
+750 MIMTPTRE

-1058 ELKTMSDSFLEK
+1058 ELKTIVFGK

-1158 RPQPA
+1158 P
-1163 AKPAPPA
+1163 
-1170 PVDVAATPALT
+1170 
-1181 AALKAAQAAAQA
+1181 ALKAAQAAAQA